1 MITTLHKLAKI
12 TSSIVIAVEEQ
23 ANELILSKNATIE
36 ELKEQVRRTQKDIF
50 IRGEKLHLSEQMN
63 KLKEKE
69 ATTLRNK
76 ITAMAEA
83 SERAR

>member
-1 MITTLHKLAKI
+1 MITTLHKLTKI
-12 TSSIVIAVEEQ
+12 TSSIVNAVEEQ

-76 ITAMAEA
+76 INAMAEA

>member
-1 MITTLHKLAKI
+1 MITTLHKLTKI
-12 TSSIVIAVEEQ
+12 TSSIVNAVEEQ

>member
-1 MITTLHKLAKI
+1 MITTLHKLTKI
-12 TSSIVIAVEEQ
+12 TSSIVNAVEEQ
-23 ANELILSKNATIE
+23 ANELILSKNAVIE